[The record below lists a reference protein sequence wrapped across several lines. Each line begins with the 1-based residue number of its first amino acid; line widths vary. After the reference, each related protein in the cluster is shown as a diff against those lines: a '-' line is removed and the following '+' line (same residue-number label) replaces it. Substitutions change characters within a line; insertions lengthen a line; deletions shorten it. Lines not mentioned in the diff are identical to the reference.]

1 MMKNQIEIT
10 EVGVPHNS
18 LINYEIETPTY
29 MDGLKFELKSGESVD
44 VRELVKNFFIS
55 QPIWLLTIMN
65 NTISK
70 SKLEQSLNNI
80 DSRQG
85 CRAGHWK
92 VSKAN
97 ENEIVFGEWLGF
109 IEHRL
114 SFYKVNNRKNEFMI
128 MSSVKTHN
136 KFGAFYFFF
145 VKLVH
150 MRLVKFAIANM
161 SRKKYEFEKAGV

>member
-29 MDGLKFELKSGESVD
+29 MDGLKFELKSDESVD

-70 SKLEQSLNNI
+70 MKLYL
-80 DSRQG
+80 
-85 CRAGHWK
+85 
-92 VSKAN
+92 VS
-97 ENEIVFGEWLGF
+97 G
-109 IEHRL
+109 
-114 SFYKVNNRKNEFMI
+114 
-128 MSSVKTHN
+128 
-136 KFGAFYFFF
+136 
-145 VKLVH
+145 
-150 MRLVKFAIANM
+150 
-161 SRKKYEFEKAGV
+161 